1 MRTGRRTAAVCAAL
15 LLVWLLCACGGGDV
29 SEVVIDYGE
38 SELYEAEELEA
49 AAKVVLKEFGDF
61 DGCVL
66 RTLEYAGDDVSA
78 GELEYYRGVGREL
91 AQCAVFT
98 SSFHSPVNGGGAWEA
113 DRAYTG
119 WSWLLVREE
128 DGGDWALLTAGYAW
142 GEFYG
147 FSG

>member
-1 MRTGRRTAAVCAAL
+1 M
-15 LLVWLLCACGGGDV
+15 
-29 SEVVIDYGE
+29 
-38 SELYEAEELEA
+38 
-49 AAKVVLKEFGDF
+49 VLKEFGDF

-128 DGGDWALLTAGYAW
+128 EGGDWELLTAGYA
-142 GEFYG
+142 
-147 FSG
+147 